1 MSEIAEVT
9 IQYVNDPKPGKK
21 MGSIKTAELGYFG
34 VFPNML
40 RQFSTNEVCR
50 LEYETNGDFKKVTKK
65 LASAVREPTKNIRP
79 RSDPAESEQIFAVA
93 LAKEFIARG
102 DVTCDTEQLVK
113 LINVCR
119 QTYRQTFGGTEAQ
132 RRDDMQ
138 DQVPY

>member
-1 MSEIAEVT
+1 MSEVAEVT

-50 LEYETNGDFKKVTKK
+50 VEYESNGDFKKVTKK
-65 LASAVREPTKNIRP
+65 LASAVREPTKQVRP

-93 LAKEFIARG
+93 LTKEFIARG
-102 DVTCDTEQLVK
+102 DVTCDSDSLTRVV
-113 LINVCR
+113 NTCR
-119 QTYRQTFGGTEAQ
+119 EVYRKTFGGAEAQ
-132 RRDDMQ
+132 RRDDMS
-138 DQVPY
+138 DSIPY